1 MNIAIS
7 FRRGVHRLLL
17 LWAMLLPFWLSA
29 QKEIPKP
36 SGFLVNDYAGLFTRE
51 QTVALGDKLEA
62 YAKETSTQIVVVT
75 EKSLEGDDPFDYS
88 VRLAQEWGIGG
99 NEEKDNGVLI
109 YVASED
115 RKIRIQTGYGAE
127 GFLPDA
133 IAKRIISETIAPA
146 FRKGQYYEGI
156 DSATTEIMQRAKG
169 EFTASPE
176 DGSRGFELPG
186 WLIVLIVILIII
198 IISRGNRGGGDR
210 GYSNRGPY
218 THRYPG
224 GWWFFPGGGFGSGG
238 SGWGG
243 GGGGSDGWGGFS
255 GGDFGGFGGGDF
267 GGGGAGGD
275 W

>member
-7 FRRGVHRLLL
+7 FRRGTHRLLL
-17 LWAMLLPFWLSA
+17 LWCMLLPLWLSA

-51 QTVALGDKLEA
+51 QVVALGEKLEA

-99 NEEKDNGVLI
+99 SEEKDNGVLI

-133 IAKRIISETIAPA
+133 IAKRIIDETIAPA
-146 FRKGQYYEGI
+146 FRKGEYYEGI
-156 DSATTEIMQRAKG
+156 DAATTEIMQRAKG
-169 EFTASPE
+169 EFTASPG
-176 DGSRGFELPG
+176 DGSRETEIPG
-186 WLIVLIVILIII
+186 WVIVLIVIIIII
-198 IISRGNRGGGDR
+198 IISKSNKRGGDR

-224 GWWFFPGGGFGSGG
+224 GWWIFPGGGFGSGG
-238 SGWGG
+238 GGWGG
-243 GGGGSDGWGGFS
+243 SSSNDGWGGFG